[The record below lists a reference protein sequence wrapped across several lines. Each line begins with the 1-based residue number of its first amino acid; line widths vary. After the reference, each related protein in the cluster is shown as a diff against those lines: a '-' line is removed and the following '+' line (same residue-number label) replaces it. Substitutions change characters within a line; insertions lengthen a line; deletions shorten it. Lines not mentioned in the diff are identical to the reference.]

1 MIRRYSLAIVGVLL
15 LAAILAAIVR
25 VAPWTQSIPD
35 RLMEQGSVLHVFSE
49 KLIAGFGLLVL
60 LALVGFM
67 WLGERLGLIE
77 PPKSDILSL
86 FGNERPSPVNPER
99 ASLWKQPAGSPARP
113 GPPLAR

>member
-15 LAAILAAIVR
+15 LAATLAAIVR

-35 RLMEQGSVLHVFSE
+35 RLMDQGSVVHVFSE

-67 WLGERLGLIE
+67 ALGERIGLIE
-77 PPKSDILSL
+77 PPKSDVLSL
-86 FGNERPSPVNPER
+86 FDNERPSPVNPET
-99 ASLWKQPAGSPARP
+99 ASLGKQHAASRARP
-113 GPPLAR
+113 GPPLVR